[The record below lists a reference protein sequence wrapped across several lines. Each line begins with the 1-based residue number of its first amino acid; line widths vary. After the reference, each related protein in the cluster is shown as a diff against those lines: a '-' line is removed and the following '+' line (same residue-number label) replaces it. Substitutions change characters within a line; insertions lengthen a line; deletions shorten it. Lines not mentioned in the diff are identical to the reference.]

1 LIYFMYYFHNHNAL
15 KLTSE
20 IKLIVVNSNI
30 ILIIFSNCEFLSK
43 NLIKEIIVAIEDRN
57 I

>member
-30 ILIIFSNCEFLSK
+30 ILIIFSDCEFLSK
-43 NLIKEIIVAIEDRN
+43 ILAKNKFAPQK
-57 I
+57 